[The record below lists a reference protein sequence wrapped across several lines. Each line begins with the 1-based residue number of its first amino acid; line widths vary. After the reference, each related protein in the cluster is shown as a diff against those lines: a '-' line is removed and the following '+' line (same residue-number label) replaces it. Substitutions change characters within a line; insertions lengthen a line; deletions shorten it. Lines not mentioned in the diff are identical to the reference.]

1 MPLLYDMKGKNTM
14 KMNRFEYWIMN
25 FDLGRKMYLRGI
37 VQKLQEISRL
47 APDKKILEIGCGN
60 GIGTRLIHE
69 YFKPSEFI
77 ATEYDDSLVEV
88 TKEKVKD
95 LNVTIEQADASN
107 FRFANDEFDAV
118 IGLSVIHHIPNW
130 EDALNELHRIIKPD
144 GLLIIKELS
153 IETFETFFGKISRK
167 FVEHPYDDM
176 FRKDE
181 FINYLKQKGF
191 KIEVLMPHSMI
202 GFLSDF
208 YLVARKK

>member
-1 MPLLYDMKGKNTM
+1 M
-14 KMNRFEYWIMN
+14 KMNRLEYLIMN
-25 FDLGRKMYLRGI
+25 FDFGRKVYLRGI
-37 VQKLQEISRL
+37 VQKLHGISQL
-47 APDKKILEIGCGN
+47 PPNKKILEIGCGN

-77 ATEYDDSLVEV
+77 ATEYDESLVEI
-88 TKEKVKD
+88 TKNKVKD
-95 LNVTIEQADASN
+95 LNVLIEQADATK
-107 FRFANDEFDAV
+107 FRFANNEFDAV

-130 EDALNELHRIIKPD
+130 EDALNELHRIIKPK

-153 IETFETFFGKISRK
+153 IETFETLFGKISRK

-191 KIEVLMPHSMI
+191 KLEDLLPHSML

-208 YLVARKK
+208 YLVARKL